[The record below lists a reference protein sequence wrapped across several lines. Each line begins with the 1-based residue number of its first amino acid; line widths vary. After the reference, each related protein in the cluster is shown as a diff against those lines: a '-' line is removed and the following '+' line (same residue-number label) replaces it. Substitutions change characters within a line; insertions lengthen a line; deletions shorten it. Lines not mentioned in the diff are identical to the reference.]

1 MSYKD
6 KYADTI
12 EGQFYDLENRIMAD
26 IIRRIKKTGE
36 ITSTADWQLNRLQA
50 LGYSSEEIESMI
62 MKALNATWPEMFE
75 LYDKVI
81 DWEYVRNKKLYE
93 QINAE
98 YTPYDENEQLQQW
111 TEAAKA
117 QTAGTLQNLTQTMGV
132 VEQINGQMTFL
143 PLTEF
148 YQRTIDAAILD
159 ITSGAFD
166 YNSVLK
172 RTVNTLTRSGIRT
185 IDYASGYS
193 SRIAVAARRAVM
205 TSITQMTGRVTDYNA
220 EKLGAEYFEVAWHA
234 NARPSHRSWQ
244 GKVWSKE
251 QLVTVCGLG
260 SVTGLC
266 GVNCYHEYY
275 PFFPGISER
284 NWTDEWLRE
293 QNTKEDM
300 PRMWRGKEYTA
311 YEATQKQRQMET
323 SMRAQRQKVRC
334 LEEGGADLEDIVIA
348 KARYQGQLQEYKRFC
363 NDMELTPQ
371 MERVYIDGLGRVAP
385 GQRAYEKFILTKKK
399 GGESSG
405 HIFSRDYF
413 AFTESKDLSE
423 ATKYAK
429 EKLNI
434 EHVFYKNID
443 VRTANDI
450 NKAIADGLSYAP
462 EISDRLRFIGSTQL
476 RNTELRKELTKA
488 FDQDLRAMYPG
499 RNEEYYKTWSKKL
512 AGKLVKPVKS
522 NNFATAFSTTRM
534 QGYTAAESVI
544 NAYAGIG
551 VNASFGADY
560 EQFLKFVKANVESGF
575 HPQGTGTV
583 KAIFDHEVGHHL
595 DYAFGL
601 RYNAEIKK
609 LYNSLDKKAVSE
621 GLSEYAN
628 KNIAEFIAEGYT
640 EYKNNPH
647 PREIAAQIGSIIER
661 IVKERRSK

>member
-6 KYADTI
+6 KYVDAI

-36 ITSTADWQLNRLQA
+36 ITSTADWQIGRLQA

-75 LYDKVI
+75 LYDEVI

-98 YTPYDENEQLQQW
+98 YIPYEDNEQLRQW

-132 VEQINGQMTFL
+132 VEQINGQLTFL

-159 ITSGAFD
+159 STSGAFD

-172 RTVNTLTRSGIRT
+172 TTVNTLTRSGIRT

-205 TSITQMTGRVTDYNA
+205 TGITQMTGRVTDYNA

-275 PFFPGISER
+275 PFFPGLSER

-293 QNTKEDM
+293 QNAKEDT
-300 PRMWRGKEYTA
+300 PRTWRGKEYTA

-334 LEEGGADLEDIVIA
+334 LEEGGADPEDIVIA

-363 NDMELTPQ
+363 SDMDLTPQ

-385 GQRAYEKFILTKKK
+385 GSKIQINKHTKTPKRDIINQRDYDVPRGLGAAAKRYDVRLIGGGNASLKEGSKITKIKTFAGKGTDKEIRDRFILESQYGHPADSWQKNRGEAVIVHK
-399 GGESSG
+399 G
-405 HIFSRDYF
+405 
-413 AFTESKDLSE
+413 
-423 ATKYAK
+423 K
-429 EKLNI
+429 E
-434 EHVFYKNID
+434 
-443 VRTANDI
+443 
-450 NKAIADGLSYAP
+450 
-462 EISDRLRFIGSTQL
+462 
-476 RNTELRKELTKA
+476 RK
-488 FDQDLRAMYPG
+488 
-499 RNEEYYKTWSKKL
+499 
-512 AGKLVKPVKS
+512 
-522 NNFATAFSTTRM
+522 
-534 QGYTAAESVI
+534 
-544 NAYAGIG
+544 
-551 VNASFGADY
+551 
-560 EQFLKFVKANVESGF
+560 
-575 HPQGTGTV
+575 
-583 KAIFDHEVGHHL
+583 
-595 DYAFGL
+595 
-601 RYNAEIKK
+601 AEIHW
-609 LYNSLDKKAVSE
+609 YE
-621 GLSEYAN
+621 
-628 KNIAEFIAEGYT
+628 AEG
-640 EYKNNPH
+640 EKVG
-647 PREIAAQIGSIIER
+647 IK
-661 IVKERRSK
+661 VKRYLDED

>member
-6 KYADTI
+6 KYVDAI

-36 ITSTADWQLNRLQA
+36 ITSTADWQIGRLQA

-81 DWEYVRNKKLYE
+81 DWEYVRNKKPYE

-98 YTPYDENEQLQQW
+98 YIPYEDNEQLRQW

-132 VEQINGQMTFL
+132 VEQINGQLTFL

-205 TSITQMTGRVTDYNA
+205 TGITQMTGRITDYNA

-275 PFFPGISER
+275 PFFPGLSER

-293 QNTKEDM
+293 QNAKEDT
-300 PRMWRGKEYTA
+300 PRTWRGKEYTA
-311 YEATQKQRQMET
+311 YEATQKQRQMEA

-334 LEEGGADLEDIVIA
+334 LEEGGADPEDIVIA

-363 NDMELTPQ
+363 SDMDLTPQ

-385 GQRAYEKFILTKKK
+385 GSKIQINKHTKTPKRDIINQRDYDVPRGLGAAAKRYDVRLIGGGNASLKEGSKITKIKTFAGKGTDKEIRDRFILESQYGRPADSWQKNRGEAVIVHK
-399 GGESSG
+399 G
-405 HIFSRDYF
+405 
-413 AFTESKDLSE
+413 
-423 ATKYAK
+423 K
-429 EKLNI
+429 E
-434 EHVFYKNID
+434 
-443 VRTANDI
+443 
-450 NKAIADGLSYAP
+450 
-462 EISDRLRFIGSTQL
+462 
-476 RNTELRKELTKA
+476 RK
-488 FDQDLRAMYPG
+488 
-499 RNEEYYKTWSKKL
+499 
-512 AGKLVKPVKS
+512 
-522 NNFATAFSTTRM
+522 
-534 QGYTAAESVI
+534 
-544 NAYAGIG
+544 
-551 VNASFGADY
+551 
-560 EQFLKFVKANVESGF
+560 
-575 HPQGTGTV
+575 
-583 KAIFDHEVGHHL
+583 
-595 DYAFGL
+595 
-601 RYNAEIKK
+601 AEIHW
-609 LYNSLDKKAVSE
+609 YE
-621 GLSEYAN
+621 
-628 KNIAEFIAEGYT
+628 AEG
-640 EYKNNPH
+640 EKVG
-647 PREIAAQIGSIIER
+647 IK
-661 IVKERRSK
+661 VKRYLDED

>member
-6 KYADTI
+6 KYADAI

-36 ITSTADWQLNRLQA
+36 ITSTADWQIGRLQA

-81 DWEYVRNKKLYE
+81 DWEYVRSKKLYE

-98 YTPYDENEQLQQW
+98 HIPYEDNEQLQQW

-148 YQRTIDAAILD
+148 YQKAIDAAILD

-185 IDYASGYS
+185 IDYTSGYS

-205 TSITQMTGRVTDYNA
+205 TGITQMTGRVTDYNA

-275 PFFPGISER
+275 PFFPGLSER
-284 NWTDEWLRE
+284 NWTDEWLKE
-293 QNTKEDM
+293 QNAKEDT
-300 PRMWRGKEYTA
+300 PRTWRGKEYTA
-311 YEATQKQRQMET
+311 YEATQKQRHMET
-323 SMRAQRQKVRC
+323 SMRAQRQKVR
-334 LEEGGADLEDIVIA
+334 LMQEGGADPEDIVIA

-363 NDMELTPQ
+363 SDINLTPQ

-385 GQRAYEKFILTKKK
+385 GSKIQINKHTKTSKRGIINQRDYDVPRGLGAAAKRYDVRLIGGGNASLKEGSKITKIKTFAGKGTDKEIRDRFILESQYGHPADSWQKNRGEAVIVHK
-399 GGESSG
+399 G
-405 HIFSRDYF
+405 
-413 AFTESKDLSE
+413 
-423 ATKYAK
+423 K
-429 EKLNI
+429 E
-434 EHVFYKNID
+434 
-443 VRTANDI
+443 
-450 NKAIADGLSYAP
+450 
-462 EISDRLRFIGSTQL
+462 
-476 RNTELRKELTKA
+476 RK
-488 FDQDLRAMYPG
+488 
-499 RNEEYYKTWSKKL
+499 
-512 AGKLVKPVKS
+512 
-522 NNFATAFSTTRM
+522 
-534 QGYTAAESVI
+534 
-544 NAYAGIG
+544 
-551 VNASFGADY
+551 
-560 EQFLKFVKANVESGF
+560 
-575 HPQGTGTV
+575 
-583 KAIFDHEVGHHL
+583 
-595 DYAFGL
+595 
-601 RYNAEIKK
+601 AEIHW
-609 LYNSLDKKAVSE
+609 YE
-621 GLSEYAN
+621 
-628 KNIAEFIAEGYT
+628 AEG
-640 EYKNNPH
+640 EKVG
-647 PREIAAQIGSIIER
+647 IK
-661 IVKERRSK
+661 VKRYLDED

>member
-6 KYADTI
+6 KYVDAI

-36 ITSTADWQLNRLQA
+36 ITSTADWQIGRLQA

-98 YTPYDENEQLQQW
+98 YIPYEDNEQLRQW

-132 VEQINGQMTFL
+132 VEQINGQLTFL

-172 RTVNTLTRSGIRT
+172 TTVNTLTRSGIRT
-185 IDYASGYS
+185 IYYASGYS

-205 TSITQMTGRVTDYNA
+205 TGITQMTGRVTDYNA

-275 PFFPGISER
+275 PFFPGLSER

-293 QNTKEDM
+293 QNAKEDT
-300 PRMWRGKEYTA
+300 PRTWRGKEYTA
-311 YEATQKQRQMET
+311 YEATQKQRQMEA

-334 LEEGGADLEDIVIA
+334 LEEGGADPEDIVIA

-363 NDMELTPQ
+363 SDMDLTPQ

-385 GQRAYEKFILTKKK
+385 GSKIQINKHTKTPKRDIINQRDYDVPRGLGAAAKRYDVRLIGGGNASLKEGSKITKIKTFAGKGTDKEIRDRFILESQYGHPADSWQKNRGEAVIVHK
-399 GGESSG
+399 G
-405 HIFSRDYF
+405 
-413 AFTESKDLSE
+413 
-423 ATKYAK
+423 K
-429 EKLNI
+429 E
-434 EHVFYKNID
+434 
-443 VRTANDI
+443 
-450 NKAIADGLSYAP
+450 
-462 EISDRLRFIGSTQL
+462 
-476 RNTELRKELTKA
+476 RK
-488 FDQDLRAMYPG
+488 
-499 RNEEYYKTWSKKL
+499 
-512 AGKLVKPVKS
+512 
-522 NNFATAFSTTRM
+522 
-534 QGYTAAESVI
+534 
-544 NAYAGIG
+544 
-551 VNASFGADY
+551 
-560 EQFLKFVKANVESGF
+560 
-575 HPQGTGTV
+575 
-583 KAIFDHEVGHHL
+583 
-595 DYAFGL
+595 
-601 RYNAEIKK
+601 AEIHW
-609 LYNSLDKKAVSE
+609 YE
-621 GLSEYAN
+621 
-628 KNIAEFIAEGYT
+628 AEG
-640 EYKNNPH
+640 EKVG
-647 PREIAAQIGSIIER
+647 IK
-661 IVKERRSK
+661 VKRYLDED